1 MFFFGNWNIQ
11 EQSLCEADKNKHNQ
25 EHRFLMDMLLLSLIS
40 KNNLFC
46 YLVDVS
52 KFELFNDRISMHREF
67 TVGS

>member
-1 MFFFGNWNIQ
+1 M
-11 EQSLCEADKNKHNQ
+11 CEADKNKHNQ

-52 KFELFNDRISMHREF
+52 KFELFNDRISMHWEF

>member
-46 YLVDVS
+46 YLVDVV
-52 KFELFNDRISMHREF
+52 KFELFNDRISMHWEF

>member
-1 MFFFGNWNIQ
+1 M
-11 EQSLCEADKNKHNQ
+11 CEADKNKHNQ

-46 YLVDVS
+46 YLVDVV
-52 KFELFNDRISMHREF
+52 KFELFNDRISMHWEF